1 MPESRR
7 PDGRRRIV
15 VTGMGA
21 ITPLGLDVPSFWD
34 GLIHGRSGA
43 APITRFDA
51 SNYDTKFGCEVKNF
65 NPLDFIDRK
74 MQNRMDLF
82 TQFGMASS
90 DMAIKDSGINLEK
103 VDRNRFG
110 VIFGSGIG
118 GMWTYLKQQ
127 ETLFETGGPH
137 RISPFFVPMLISDI
151 CAGYISMRH
160 GLKGP
165 NYATTSAC
173 ATGNNAIIDAV
184 MLIERGTSDIMV
196 AGGSEAVI
204 SPMGVGGF
212 NAMKALS
219 TRNDAP
225 EKASRPFDK
234 ERDGFVIGEGAATLI
249 LEELEHAKRRGARI
263 YAEFAG
269 FGLSADAYHITQP
282 APGGEGAVRSMRMA
296 IESANLVPEDIDYIN
311 VHGTSTPIGDIS
323 ESDAIKVTFGE
334 HARKAAISSTK
345 SMTGHLLGAAGAI
358 EAIATV
364 MAIQDQIAP
373 PTINYEFPDPACD
386 LDYVPNV
393 ARPMHINAA
402 MSNGFG
408 FGGHN
413 ATLIFQR
420 FVE

>member
-1 MPESRR
+1 MPELHK
-7 PDGRRRIV
+7 PEGRRRIV

-21 ITPLGLDVPSFWD
+21 VTPLGLDVPSFWE
-34 GLIHGRSGA
+34 GLLQGRSGA

-65 NPLDFIDRK
+65 DPLNFIDRK
-74 MQNRMDLF
+74 MTNRMDLF
-82 TQFGMASS
+82 TQFGVASS
-90 DMAIKDSGINLEK
+90 DMAIKDAGFDLEK

-234 ERDGFVIGEGAATLI
+234 ERDGFVIGEGAATII
-249 LEELEHAKRRGARI
+249 LEELEHAKRRGAKI

-296 IESANLVPEDIDYIN
+296 IES
-311 VHGTSTPIGDIS
+311 G
-323 ESDAIKVTFGE
+323 KF
-334 HARKAAISSTK
+334 SS
-345 SMTGHLLGAAGAI
+345 GRH
-358 EAIATV
+358 
-364 MAIQDQIAP
+364 
-373 PTINYEFPDPACD
+373 
-386 LDYVPNV
+386 
-393 ARPMHINAA
+393 
-402 MSNGFG
+402 
-408 FGGHN
+408 
-413 ATLIFQR
+413 
-420 FVE
+420 

>member
-1 MPESRR
+1 MPE
-7 PDGRRRIV
+7 RRRIV

-21 ITPLGLDVPSFWD
+21 ITPLGNDVASFWD

-51 SNYDTKFGCEVKNF
+51 SDYDTKFACEVKNF
-65 NPLDFIDRK
+65 NPHDFIDK
-74 MQNRMDLF
+74 KLTNRMDLF
-82 TQFGMASS
+82 TQFGVVAT
-90 DMAIKDSGINLEK
+90 DMAIKDSGLDLENE
-103 VDRNRFG
+103 DRNRIG
-110 VIFGSGIG
+110 VIYGSGIG

-127 ETLFETGGPH
+127 ETLYETKGPH

-184 MLIERGTSDIMV
+184 MLIERGTSEIMV

-234 ERDGFVIGEGAATLI
+234 ERDGFVIGEGAATII

-263 YAEFAG
+263 YSEFAG

-282 APGGEGAVRSMRMA
+282 APGGEGAVRSMKMA
-296 IESANLVPEDIDYIN
+296 IESANLAPEDIGYVN
-311 VHGTSTPIGDIS
+311 VHGTSTPIGDIA
-323 ESDAIKVTFGE
+323 ESDAIKSAFGD
-334 HARKAAISSTK
+334 HARKVAISSTK
-345 SMTGHLLGAAGAI
+345 SMTGHLLGAAGAV

-364 MAIQDQIAP
+364 MAIYDQIAP
-373 PTINYEFPDPACD
+373 PTINYEVPDPACD

-393 ARPMHINAA
+393 ARPMNIDAA

-420 FVE
+420 FEA

>member
-1 MPESRR
+1 MKSFEP
-7 PDGRRRIV
+7 RRIV

-21 ITPLGLDVPSFWD
+21 ITPLGNDVTSFWN
-34 GLIHGRSGA
+34 GLVNGRSGA

-51 SNYDTKFGCEVKNF
+51 SDYDTKFACEVKNF
-65 NPLDFIDRK
+65 NPHDFIDRK
-74 MQNRMDLF
+74 LTNRMDLF
-82 TQFGMASS
+82 TQFGVAAS
-90 DMAIKDSGINLEK
+90 DMAIKDSGLDLENE
-103 VDRNRFG
+103 DRNRIG
-110 VIFGSGIG
+110 VIYGSGIG

-127 ETLFETGGPH
+127 ETLYETKGPH

-184 MLIERGTSDIMV
+184 MLIERGTSEIIV

-234 ERDGFVIGEGAATLI
+234 ERDGFVIGEGAATII

-263 YAEFAG
+263 YSEFAG

-282 APGGEGAVRSMRMA
+282 APGGEGAVRSMKMA
-296 IESANLVPEDIDYIN
+296 IESANISPEDIDYVN
-311 VHGTSTPIGDIS
+311 VHGTSTPIGDIA
-323 ESDAIKVTFGE
+323 ESDAIKAAFGD
-334 HARKAAISSTK
+334 HARRVAISSTK
-345 SMTGHLLGAAGAI
+345 SMTGHLLGAAGAA
-358 EAIATV
+358 EAVATIL
-364 MAIQDQIAP
+364 AIYHQIAP
-373 PTINYEFPDPACD
+373 PTINYDFPDPACD

-393 ARPMHINAA
+393 ARPMKIDAA

-413 ATLIFQR
+413 ATLIFKR